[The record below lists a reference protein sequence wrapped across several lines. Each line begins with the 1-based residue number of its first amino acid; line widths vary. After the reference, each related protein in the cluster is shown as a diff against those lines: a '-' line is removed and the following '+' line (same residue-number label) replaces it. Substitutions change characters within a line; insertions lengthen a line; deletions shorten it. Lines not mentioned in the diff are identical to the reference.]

1 MTTIQMTTPEWLKVA
16 ARRSAQDS
24 ASLGYVFERYRK
36 HEGKSA
42 EGLAEMLGCSLEVLD
57 GLYLCRRPEQACFA
71 EHLRM
76 LEKRFA
82 VDPRRLAAVLR
93 RVEVLDV
100 LPTGEEG
107 GRAVRNDSY
116 LMAARDHS
124 SDDETNS

>member
-1 MTTIQMTTPEWLKVA
+1 MTTPEWLKVA
-16 ARRSAQDS
+16 AERSAEDP
-24 ASLGYVFERYRK
+24 ASLAYVFAQYRK

-42 EGLAEMLGCSLEVLD
+42 EELAAMLGCSMKVLD
-57 GLYLCRRPEQACFA
+57 ELSLCRRPEQDRFA

-93 RVEVLDV
+93 RVEVLDI
-100 LPTGEEG
+100 LPADKEG
-107 GRAVRNDSY
+107 GTTARDASY
-116 LMAARDHS
+116 LLAARDHS

>member
-1 MTTIQMTTPEWLKVA
+1 MTTPEWLKA
-16 ARRSAQDS
+16 AAQRSAQDP
-24 ASLGYVFERYRK
+24 ASLGYVFEQYRE

-42 EGLAEMLGCSLEVLD
+42 EEIAAMLGCSLDVLE
-57 GLYLCRRPEQACFA
+57 GLSLCRRPEQDRFA

-76 LEKRFA
+76 IAKRFA

-100 LPTGEEG
+100 LPADGEEEA
-107 GRAVRNDSY
+107 AVRDDSY

-124 SDDETNS
+124 RDDETDS